1 MLLVFVEQ
9 ISERVSYTFDFVFKE
24 RKIEYV
30 LTNDFVQFERF
41 EGTKL
46 NYSERHFENVVK
58 ILPANLLFDESIDTY
73 GISKSLFYKEECL
86 SFNDIIDPFASI
98 FYILSRMEEYTT
110 ISTDKFG
117 RFEGK
122 NSVLF
127 RFEWNEKVVCDRWS
141 VDIINFLNSTNCN
154 LGEIEKPIVK
164 IVPTF
169 DIDNAYA
176 YKYKGFFRTTLATL
190 KDFALGRSK
199 RLLERQKVQTGF
211 MKDPYDTYDRI
222 IELSKEGFDVKIFW
236 LLGDFAKYDRSI
248 SYRRKKHRNLIK
260 RMSNSITL
268 GIHPSFKSNSYEF
281 YLHNEIERLEDI
293 SKNRVFSSRQHFL
306 VLKFPKTYK
315 TLIGQEIKDDY
326 TMGFADI
333 AGFRVGTARPIN
345 WFDLSKNKTS
355 SLVLHPFAFMDGT
368 LNEYLKLTPSEAKE
382 KISNLF
388 KEVSQFGG
396 EFTFIWHNETIGNYG
411 IWKDWS
417 EVFEYSVSLKSRI

>member
-9 ISERVSYTFDFVFKE
+9 ISERVNYTFDFVFKE

-30 LTNDFVQFERF
+30 ITNDFVQFERF

-58 ILPANLLFDESIDTY
+58 VSPSNLLFDESIDNY
-73 GISKSLFYKEECL
+73 GISKSTFYNEECL
-86 SFNDIIDPFASI
+86 SFNDTVDPFASI

-122 NSVLF
+122 NSVLY
-127 RFEWNEKVVCDRWS
+127 RFEWNEKVICDRWS
-141 VDIINFLNSTNCN
+141 VDIINFLNSNNCN
-154 LGEIEKPIVK
+154 ICEIEKPTIK

-176 YKYKGFFRTTLATL
+176 YKHKGILRTAMATL
-190 KDFALGRSK
+190 KDFAFGRSK

-222 IELSKEGFDVKIFW
+222 CALAESGIDVKIFW
-236 LLGDFAKYDRSI
+236 LLGDFAKYDRNI
-248 SYRRKKHRNLIK
+248 SHRRQKQKKLIQ
-260 RMSNSITL
+260 RMSEVATV
-268 GIHPSFKSNSYEF
+268 GIHPSFKSNSYDF

-293 SKNRVFSSRQHFL
+293 IKKRVYSSRQHFL
-306 VLKFPKTYK
+306 SLKLPNTYK
-315 TLIGQEIKDDY
+315 TLIEQEIRDDY

-333 AGFRVGTARPIN
+333 VGFRIGTARPVN
-345 WFDLSKNKTS
+345 WFDLSKNKITS
-355 SLVLHPFAFMDGT
+355 LTLHPFAFMDGT
-368 LNEYLKLTPSEAKE
+368 LNEYLKLTPSEAKD

-388 KEVSQFGG
+388 NEVSQFGG

-417 EVFEYSVSLKSRI
+417 EVFELSVSLKS